1 MRRMPLLLLVAFL
14 AVGPWSCGG
23 NVSTAPAEAA
33 DAAAA
38 EASVDA
44 SKPDASTPDAA
55 IVDASTSD
63 AGPADAMADVAP
75 TDAGAEFCAPPD
87 KASLDGIV
95 VGQPPVT
102 TSMLVMDCC
111 EGFVAR
117 FHTEPSLG
125 TDLSLMVR
133 SFGMMS
139 SGDYVVPTDGGGL
152 EVTVSAGDVSW
163 SATAASGSLH
173 VDAPS
178 WDQPTVVSFCLEADA
193 PGELVDGARLFAS
206 DVVVAPWSWQNRFE
220 VRLLADPAI
229 TAQQASQVPLES
241 LEIAAGEPLLHLM
254 SVAWYEASTHTVQ
267 WDGWYTSEY
276 LLNQLPPVG
285 VAGLPFVVLADGKPV
300 YLGAFMTM
308 TSSFTLS
315 MPVIVVEDMQ
325 ERSFRIDDGY
335 PSGASGVDL
344 RDDPRVRKVLEESQ
358 KLAP

>member
-1 MRRMPLLLLVAFL
+1 MRRIPFLTLVALL
-14 AVGPWSCGG
+14 AVGSWSCGG
-23 NVSTAPAEAA
+23 NVSTVPAEAT
-33 DAAAA
+33 DAAAT

-44 SKPDASTPDAA
+44 SQPDASITDAA
-55 IVDASTSD
+55 VVDASTSD

-75 TDAGAEFCAPPD
+75 IDAGGEFCAPPD

-95 VGQPPVT
+95 VGQPAVT

-117 FHTEPSLG
+117 FHTKPSLG

-133 SFGMMS
+133 SFGMLA
-139 SGDYVVPTDGGGL
+139 SGDYVVPTDAAGL
-152 EVTVSAGDVSW
+152 EVSVSAGD
-163 SATAASGSLH
+163 ATWPAAAVIGSLH
-173 VDAPS
+173 IDAPG
-178 WDQPTVVSFCLEADA
+178 WDQPTVASFCVTADA
-193 PGELVDGARLFAS
+193 PGEPIDGARLFAS

-241 LEIAAGEPLLHLM
+241 LEIAAGEPLIHLM

-267 WDGWYTSEY
+267 WDGWNSSEY
-276 LLNQLPPVG
+276 LLSQLPPVG

-300 YLGAFMTM
+300 YLGAFMTLV
-308 TSSFTLS
+308 SSFALS
-315 MPVIVVEDMQ
+315 MPVIVVESMQ

-335 PSGASGVDL
+335 PAGSSGVDP